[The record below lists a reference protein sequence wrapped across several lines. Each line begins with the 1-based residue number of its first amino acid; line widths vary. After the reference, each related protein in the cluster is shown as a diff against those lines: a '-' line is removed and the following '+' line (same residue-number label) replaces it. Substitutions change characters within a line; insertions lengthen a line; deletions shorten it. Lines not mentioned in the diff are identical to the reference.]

1 MESSTSAQQDGP
13 GQTAQGEGSAPSKS
27 VVAAKPLRFV
37 THDGPPNPKRRRVGA
52 ACLTCRKR
60 KTACSGERPACM
72 TCMQN
77 KLECSGYSSEGAV
90 LPATTRRTNAEDAAI
105 HPSLRREASATS
117 SGASRPPQ
125 VQQQSHDA
133 QYNAPAGYESQF
145 AARLESRPAPAT
157 PSQQST
163 TQNGPM
169 FSGPRNRVPYFR
181 WLGPTAILSGYKQ
194 MVVKIKRHDNEGK
207 TSTNGEAAGFV
218 SPAQGTYG
226 RALPSIGLDH
236 SSSDPEASHSLDL
249 PFYDTSSVPP
259 SELITH
265 LAQTFFVHL
274 GCNYPF
280 LQRERFL
287 RDLEEKQVD
296 AILVDAVC
304 ALSAR
309 FSTHELLVRQRGSDG
324 NKLAPA
330 EYGHAFAQRAMTA
343 LTQTFPVPTV
353 AAAQAAL
360 LLAYNEFGESRDS
373 GLWMYLGI
381 SIRIAQDL
389 GLQKLEGLKY
399 KGRDGPTPKQVKR
412 EARDGPAVALQSH
425 ASSSVP
431 ARRTVEAG
439 QDDVVLNAE
448 IEEAKAAEQERFDTF
463 WAIFLLDRVVSSGVG
478 RRSTL
483 RDKDI
488 ELSFPP
494 LDEQLPNSE
503 WPAPFPALIRIV
515 HLYGGVADLLNGI
528 KEPTDVTPDTSKRL
542 AVMERQVTSF
552 YQGLSP
558 KLHFDAVNFQYY
570 VKAGEGTN
578 FVLLHFWFHTLIVLL
593 HQPTILKTFEGRML
607 HLFPN
612 SQQLSMSSAKTIADI
627 LSYSQLMDAKASLG
641 NPFTTQCIYVAAC
654 AFLKETAEQTASS
667 NAQSRATS
675 PIRQPGK
682 VVATTAGFTPVAAQ
696 STDSSITPANNDK
709 RAQAKHT
716 LLATAASQHYQLCY
730 KALQSLET
738 YWAGTKYILTIL
750 DQKFQGVDDP
760 LLYTVE
766 EGESAIEQPRPDPAF
781 TSPGWRRKPSWGP
794 YIGNPEIGK
803 EFMQARAG
811 DEGRELGNAIGW
823 TLTGNMNEPSTNLA
837 WHYASEQANQS
848 TAAYNGSAAQQST
861 QELQHPS
868 LYRQTPR
875 PNPAPTPQTY
885 GQPEVSDA
893 SLLLSLNN
901 TYPNTN
907 AASSQYAHDTA
918 TNTTYPS
925 WSDHPHFPHST
936 YASLARPPFGDMMI
950 ESRDVD
956 MSLLGLGGMP
966 WFESVGQQSHQK
978 FVARNQWLTDQALL
992 QDARVQNK
1000 RVNAEFRHGL
1010 FDHSR
1015 PAKWNTRMDGM
1026 WTRYTATL
1034 IEAYGNQDSRGDV
1047 NSPPTGDT
1055 ITLVLST
1062 YASQSKG
1069 RDRGPDG
1076 AALPIMLGTLQTGFV
1091 ALLAKFAVKYPGWK
1105 PTDLG
1110 QSVICNLITR
1120 LAKEGLVRTERS
1132 QRIRI
1137 SLPLRSALTMMG
1149 FIAVAL
1155 QPLGGHALR
1164 RGLAADMKDL
1174 GHEWTTGTGH
1184 RASLALGHNHMSER
1198 KGLTDYCADNTI
1210 AGLLNARAANL
1221 PMPKKQTSADMLQ
1234 DLDSMTKRTAF
1245 TTQPLAPQDE
1255 RDRAWLHMRARDDL
1269 KARDPTLN
1277 TGKLRT
1283 RAEEVALRMIKEAHA
1298 SGLPPRMYLER
1309 SANSGLPSPNP
1320 PQLEGDEE
1328 PAAVDDMVE
1337 EDDSGLSVSV
1347 AEGELDAFLGSYNI
1361 GSGVS
1366 ISNVID
1372 KTVQDVDRLCD
1383 HVLEHGTQGTDWS
1396 SIHIELAQDDD
1407 ECVAEPLEGVPH
1419 DALLMQ
1425 APQLIAFFTS
1435 YNIIRKPGKGAASI
1449 DLTHYRRLGKD
1460 EPKFMVFKCPKGCG
1474 VESQSL
1480 YYIEKLHEC
1489 KRTKIVR
1496 PYVPRKVLEQ
1506 PDKSGAMLLP
1516 QSLTGSNATPQQSFG
1531 LLNPP
1536 SVGAFTSGVLGA
1548 YQSPGSAYSPMP
1560 QVLSVPEQVHRSAD
1574 AMGPTHT
1581 GPIKRPVMTGDSL
1594 GVTATGVDSGPPRK
1608 REKYE
1613 FI

>member
-1 MESSTSAQQDGP
+1 MDASLRDVLEQQAGDNKPQMRIMEYSTSAQQDASNLTGQEDGP
-13 GQTAQGEGSAPSKS
+13 AQVKPT
-27 VVAAKPLRFV
+27 VAVKPLRFV

-90 LPATTRRTNAEDAAI
+90 LPATTRRTNTEDAAI
-105 HPSLRREASATS
+105 HPSLRRQASATS

-145 AARLESRPAPAT
+145 ATRLESRPAPAT
-157 PSQQST
+157 PSQHSITQS
-163 TQNGPM
+163 GPM

-194 MVVKIKRHDNEGK
+194 MVVKIKRHDNDGK
-207 TSTNGEAAGFV
+207 TSTNGEAAGLV
-218 SPAQGTYG
+218 SPAPGTYG
-226 RALPSIGLDH
+226 GTRPSIGLAH

-249 PFYDTSSVPP
+249 PFYDTSAVPP

-309 FSTHELLVRQRGSDG
+309 FSTHELLINQRGSDG
-324 NKLAPA
+324 SKLSPA

-425 ASSSVP
+425 APSLAP

-439 QDDVVLNAE
+439 QDDVVVNAE

-494 LDEQLPNSE
+494 LDEQLPHSE

-675 PIRQPGK
+675 PVRQPGK
-682 VVATTAGFTPVAAQ
+682 VVATTAGFTPVAAE
-696 STDSSITPANNDK
+696 STDSSVTPANSDK
-709 RAQAKHT
+709 RALAKHT

-766 EGESAIEQPRPDPAF
+766 EGQSAIEQPRPDPAF

-811 DEGRELGNAIGW
+811 DEGGERGN
-823 TLTGNMNEPSTNLA
+823 GNMNEPSTNLA
-837 WHYASEQANQS
+837 WHYASEQVNQPV
-848 TAAYNGSAAQQST
+848 TAYNSSSTQQSA
-861 QELQHPS
+861 QEQQHSS
-868 LYRQTPR
+868 LYCQTSL
-875 PNPAPTPQTY
+875 PNHTPLSQSY
-885 GQPEVSDA
+885 AQPEVSDA

-901 TYPNTN
+901 TYPNNTAN
-907 AASSQYAHDTA
+907 TAPAQYAHDTA

-925 WSDHPHFPHST
+925 WTDHPHFPHST

-966 WFESVGQQSHQK
+966 WFESAGVG
-978 FVARNQWLTDQALL
+978 
-992 QDARVQNK
+992 
-1000 RVNAEFRHGL
+1000 G
-1010 FDHSR
+1010 
-1015 PAKWNTRMDGM
+1015 
-1026 WTRYTATL
+1026 
-1034 IEAYGNQDSRGDV
+1034 YGG
-1047 NSPPTGDT
+1047 TEGE
-1055 ITLVLST
+1055 
-1062 YASQSKG
+1062 
-1069 RDRGPDG
+1069 G
-1076 AALPIMLGTLQTGFV
+1076 AA
-1091 ALLAKFAVKYPGWK
+1091 
-1105 PTDLG
+1105 
-1110 QSVICNLITR
+1110 
-1120 LAKEGLVRTERS
+1120 
-1132 QRIRI
+1132 
-1137 SLPLRSALTMMG
+1137 
-1149 FIAVAL
+1149 
-1155 QPLGGHALR
+1155 
-1164 RGLAADMKDL
+1164 
-1174 GHEWTTGTGH
+1174 
-1184 RASLALGHNHMSER
+1184 
-1198 KGLTDYCADNTI
+1198 
-1210 AGLLNARAANL
+1210 
-1221 PMPKKQTSADMLQ
+1221 
-1234 DLDSMTKRTAF
+1234 
-1245 TTQPLAPQDE
+1245 
-1255 RDRAWLHMRARDDL
+1255 
-1269 KARDPTLN
+1269 
-1277 TGKLRT
+1277 
-1283 RAEEVALRMIKEAHA
+1283 
-1298 SGLPPRMYLER
+1298 
-1309 SANSGLPSPNP
+1309 
-1320 PQLEGDEE
+1320 
-1328 PAAVDDMVE
+1328 
-1337 EDDSGLSVSV
+1337 
-1347 AEGELDAFLGSYNI
+1347 
-1361 GSGVS
+1361 
-1366 ISNVID
+1366 
-1372 KTVQDVDRLCD
+1372 
-1383 HVLEHGTQGTDWS
+1383 
-1396 SIHIELAQDDD
+1396 
-1407 ECVAEPLEGVPH
+1407 
-1419 DALLMQ
+1419 
-1425 APQLIAFFTS
+1425 
-1435 YNIIRKPGKGAASI
+1435 
-1449 DLTHYRRLGKD
+1449 
-1460 EPKFMVFKCPKGCG
+1460 
-1474 VESQSL
+1474 
-1480 YYIEKLHEC
+1480 
-1489 KRTKIVR
+1489 
-1496 PYVPRKVLEQ
+1496 
-1506 PDKSGAMLLP
+1506 
-1516 QSLTGSNATPQQSFG
+1516 
-1531 LLNPP
+1531 
-1536 SVGAFTSGVLGA
+1536 
-1548 YQSPGSAYSPMP
+1548 YQ
-1560 QVLSVPEQVHRSAD
+1560 
-1574 AMGPTHT
+1574 
-1581 GPIKRPVMTGDSL
+1581 
-1594 GVTATGVDSGPPRK
+1594 
-1608 REKYE
+1608 
-1613 FI
+1613 

>member
-1 MESSTSAQQDGP
+1 MEASLRDVLEQQAGDNKPQMRIMEYSTSAQQAVP
-13 GQTAQGEGSAPSKS
+13 GQTAQDEGSAQAKPT
-27 VVAAKPLRFV
+27 VAVKPLRFV

-60 KTACSGERPACM
+60 KTACSGERPACV

-90 LPATTRRTNAEDAAI
+90 LPATTRRTNTEDAAI
-105 HPSLRREASATS
+105 HPSLRRQASATS
-117 SGASRPPQ
+117 SSASRPPH

-145 AARLESRPAPAT
+145 ATRLDSRPAPAT
-157 PSQQST
+157 PSQHSI

-194 MVVKIKRHDNEGK
+194 MVVKIKRHDNDGK
-207 TSTNGEAAGFV
+207 TSTNGEAAGLV
-218 SPAQGTYG
+218 SPAPGTYG
-226 RALPSIGLDH
+226 GTRPSIGLAH

-249 PFYDTSSVPP
+249 PFYDTSAVPP

-309 FSTHELLVRQRGSDG
+309 FSTHELLINQRGSDG
-324 NKLAPA
+324 SKLSPA

-425 ASSSVP
+425 APSLAP

-439 QDDVVLNAE
+439 QDDVVVNAE

-494 LDEQLPNSE
+494 LDEQLPHSG

-675 PIRQPGK
+675 PVRQPGK
-682 VVATTAGFTPVAAQ
+682 VVATTAGFTPVAAE
-696 STDSSITPANNDK
+696 STDSSVTPANSDK
-709 RAQAKHT
+709 RALAKHT

-811 DEGRELGNAIGW
+811 DEGGERGNAIGW

-837 WHYASEQANQS
+837 WHYASEQANQPV
-848 TAAYNGSAAQQST
+848 TAYNSSSTQQSA
-861 QELQHPS
+861 QEQQHSS
-868 LYRQTPR
+868 LYRQTSL
-875 PNPAPTPQTY
+875 PNHTPLSQSY
-885 GQPEVSDA
+885 AQPEVSDA

-901 TYPNTN
+901 TYPNNTAN
-907 AASSQYAHDTA
+907 TAPAHYAHDTA

-925 WSDHPHFPHST
+925 WTDHPHFPHST

-966 WFESVGQQSHQK
+966 WFESAGVG
-978 FVARNQWLTDQALL
+978 
-992 QDARVQNK
+992 
-1000 RVNAEFRHGL
+1000 G
-1010 FDHSR
+1010 
-1015 PAKWNTRMDGM
+1015 
-1026 WTRYTATL
+1026 
-1034 IEAYGNQDSRGDV
+1034 YGG
-1047 NSPPTGDT
+1047 TEGE
-1055 ITLVLST
+1055 
-1062 YASQSKG
+1062 
-1069 RDRGPDG
+1069 G
-1076 AALPIMLGTLQTGFV
+1076 AA
-1091 ALLAKFAVKYPGWK
+1091 
-1105 PTDLG
+1105 
-1110 QSVICNLITR
+1110 
-1120 LAKEGLVRTERS
+1120 
-1132 QRIRI
+1132 
-1137 SLPLRSALTMMG
+1137 
-1149 FIAVAL
+1149 
-1155 QPLGGHALR
+1155 
-1164 RGLAADMKDL
+1164 
-1174 GHEWTTGTGH
+1174 
-1184 RASLALGHNHMSER
+1184 
-1198 KGLTDYCADNTI
+1198 
-1210 AGLLNARAANL
+1210 
-1221 PMPKKQTSADMLQ
+1221 
-1234 DLDSMTKRTAF
+1234 
-1245 TTQPLAPQDE
+1245 
-1255 RDRAWLHMRARDDL
+1255 
-1269 KARDPTLN
+1269 
-1277 TGKLRT
+1277 
-1283 RAEEVALRMIKEAHA
+1283 
-1298 SGLPPRMYLER
+1298 
-1309 SANSGLPSPNP
+1309 
-1320 PQLEGDEE
+1320 
-1328 PAAVDDMVE
+1328 
-1337 EDDSGLSVSV
+1337 
-1347 AEGELDAFLGSYNI
+1347 
-1361 GSGVS
+1361 
-1366 ISNVID
+1366 
-1372 KTVQDVDRLCD
+1372 
-1383 HVLEHGTQGTDWS
+1383 
-1396 SIHIELAQDDD
+1396 
-1407 ECVAEPLEGVPH
+1407 
-1419 DALLMQ
+1419 
-1425 APQLIAFFTS
+1425 
-1435 YNIIRKPGKGAASI
+1435 
-1449 DLTHYRRLGKD
+1449 
-1460 EPKFMVFKCPKGCG
+1460 
-1474 VESQSL
+1474 
-1480 YYIEKLHEC
+1480 
-1489 KRTKIVR
+1489 
-1496 PYVPRKVLEQ
+1496 
-1506 PDKSGAMLLP
+1506 
-1516 QSLTGSNATPQQSFG
+1516 
-1531 LLNPP
+1531 
-1536 SVGAFTSGVLGA
+1536 
-1548 YQSPGSAYSPMP
+1548 YQ
-1560 QVLSVPEQVHRSAD
+1560 
-1574 AMGPTHT
+1574 
-1581 GPIKRPVMTGDSL
+1581 
-1594 GVTATGVDSGPPRK
+1594 
-1608 REKYE
+1608 
-1613 FI
+1613 